1 MKANLFSVLYE
12 SFTLEEREKFRLFL
26 HSPYFNKSGTA
37 IRLFEIHATHGGEEM
52 NRENVWANLYPDK
65 ALAENQLRKH
75 YSDLHRLAR
84 EFMAVEEFAKSG
96 RSQSLN
102 RLKRHIRSLSPD
114 RLRKE
119 LDAARKEL
127 MADASDYPDSDCYWH
142 ASKLDEFEYYLNAHE
157 RKAVPNLNQAVK
169 SLDAAYL
176 LSKLKFLCE
185 IASFR
190 NVFHFEQ
197 DFALESEVVLLASKP
212 PFSAYLLI
220 GIYLQ
225 VYHLFESHHQ
235 FTHQGGLAQSAL
247 LSDFDRLLVVLGQR
261 YASIALEELQTIEN
275 YLQNICIRR
284 IALSDHPFEEKLD
297 QLYEFRL
304 ASGSI
309 FVNGWL
315 RTEDYKNRVSLLL
328 KLKRFEQAWE
338 FIHAYSEKILPEF
351 RTVAVQFNL
360 GSYYFY
366 SGDYGKMR
374 RALVVVL
381 NQDAFYLLDSKA
393 LMIKAYFLEQEID
406 ALKLQLE
413 SLKAYLWRNTRLP
426 SARILIHKNR
436 YRFFEKLYRL
446 MESKVRKTPRIEKLR
461 AEIMACQPLLDQE
474 FLLDLLGRWQAGAGN
489 VQPRPADL

>member
-1 MKANLFSVLYE
+1 
-12 SFTLEEREKFRLFL
+12 
-26 HSPYFNKSGTA
+26 
-37 IRLFEIHATHGGEEM
+37 M
-52 NRENVWANLYPDK
+52 NREMVWANLYPDK
-65 ALAENQLRKH
+65 AMAENQLRKH
-75 YSDLHRLAR
+75 YSDLHRLAK
-84 EFMAVEEFAKSG
+84 EFIAMEDFTKSS
-96 RSQSLN
+96 RDQSVN
-102 RLKRHIRSLSPD
+102 RMRRYIRSLLPD

-119 LDAARKEL
+119 LGEARKEFI
-127 MADASDYPDSDCYWH
+127 AHASEYPDADCYWH
-142 ASKLDEFEYYLNAHE
+142 SAKLDEFEYYLSAHE
-157 RKAVPNLNQAVK
+157 RKGVPNLNQAVR

-190 NVFHFEQ
+190 NVFQFEH
-197 DFALESEVVLLASKP
+197 DFVLESEVVSLASKP
-212 PFSAYLLI
+212 PFSSYLLI
-220 GIYLQ
+220 KIYLQ
-225 VYHLFESHHQ
+225 IYHLLERHHPP
-235 FTHQGGLAQSAL
+235 THQGDHAPQAL
-247 LSDFDRLLVVLGQR
+247 LNDFDRLLDVLGQR
-261 YASIALEELQTIEN
+261 YSSIALEELQMIQN

-284 IALSDHPFEEKLD
+284 IALSDHPFEERLD

-338 FIHAYSEKILPEF
+338 FIHTYSEKILPEF
-351 RTVAVQFNL
+351 RAVAMHFNL

-366 SGDYGKMR
+366 IGDYGKMR
-374 RALVVVL
+374 KELVVVL

-393 LMIKAYFLEQEID
+393 LMIKAYFLEQDMD

-426 SARILIHKNR
+426 SSRVLIHKNR

-446 MESKVRKTPRIEKLR
+446 MESKVHKTPRIEKLR
-461 AEIMACQPLLDQE
+461 VEIMACRPMLDQQ
-474 FLLDLLGRWQAGAGN
+474 FLLDLLGRWQAGAG
-489 VQPRPADL
+489 VIQTQPPAM